1 MEPVGAAPYWRAVIH
16 TREKRFFSPTK
27 KDLEPVSPYI
37 FIYIYIWQH
46 APVPSS
52 VNLDR
57 RRRTRASE
65 ICSRWK
71 NQFVDR
77 AASFWFP
84 LQEYRYHYSWLAFF
98 LYDLEEIW
106 YRCPRFLFP
115 RSFFFPIRLLHWRG
129 LDPIRTG
136 APHTEDMGVPLF
148 YASVCLYGPTIQTGR
163 RALAILNLFCGL
175 AKRIVNRE
183 HHVGYSQVVVGYQRQ
198 PLEGVERES

>member
-115 RSFFFPIRLLHWRG
+115 RSFFSLYVYCIEEVLIPFGLELPTQKIWESRCSTPLCASMGRRFKLGGEHWRY
-129 LDPIRTG
+129 LIFF
-136 APHTEDMGVPLF
+136 A
-148 YASVCLYGPTIQTGR
+148 
-163 RALAILNLFCGL
+163 ALRKG
-175 AKRIVNRE
+175 
-183 HHVGYSQVVVGYQRQ
+183 S
-198 PLEGVERES
+198 